1 MSDEAAPPASGF
13 FTELSLA
20 FSFLT
25 ILPVVDRRP
34 ASDETVAASFAWFP
48 IVGFILGV
56 ALIGE
61 DRLLAYVFPQVIRS
75 VLIVI
80 SLTVITGAVHL
91 DGLADTADA
100 LGAGRDRDRALDIM
114 RDSRVGTFGASAI
127 FFDLALKILALSTL
141 VGHRRYAALIV
152 APMLARWAMLLVS
165 RGLPYL
171 RESGAGSTLLNSESL
186 RLHAPAVVAVFT
198 LVVMLMLGAWGRCAG
213 NRGRDRNRVRDAIVL
228 SALARRGDGRFDWRV
243 WRAGRDSR
251 PARNVLIATS
261 PSTDIPRPSTAP
273 GPPRPRFSDWSI
285 RANRESGATRRDR
298 SARFPNR
305 LRRSRRYSRRARA
318 SAPTRADPPRPESGP
333 SSPSLLSIRLET
345 HSVRQS
351 STTRSAL
358 PRSFASAADDLDGLL
373 DRLEIRR
380 ARRSMKFDSRGHFVV
395 ERLAGRDEEFAL
407 IWKRELQSL
416 HTLAAARAAGD

>member
-91 DGLADTADA
+91 DGLADTADP

-171 RESGAGSTLLNSESL
+171 RESGAGSTLLNSESKSVGP
-186 RLHAPAVVAVFT
+186 RAAVVAAFT
-198 LVVMLMLGAWGRCAG
+198 LAVILMLGTLRATA
-213 NRGRDRNRVRDAIVL
+213 VAIAIVL
-228 SALARRGDGRFDWRV
+228 AM
-243 WRAGRDSR
+243 
-251 PARNVLIATS
+251 
-261 PSTDIPRPSTAP
+261 
-273 GPPRPRFSDWSI
+273 
-285 RANRESGATRRDR
+285 
-298 SARFPNR
+298 
-305 LRRSRRYSRRARA
+305 
-318 SAPTRADPPRPESGP
+318 
-333 SSPSLLSIRLET
+333 
-345 HSVRQS
+345 
-351 STTRSAL
+351 
-358 PRSFASAADDLDGLL
+358 RSFYQRWLGGVTGDLIGACGELV
-373 DRLEIRR
+373 EI
-380 ARRSMKFDSRGHFVV
+380 AVLVTISSI
-395 ERLAGRDEEFAL
+395 A
-407 IWKRELQSL
+407 
-416 HTLAAARAAGD
+416 